1 MVNFPF
7 VGFSFHNFAMAVSK
21 HIVILL
27 QNSANNQTDILMQ
40 YLQTPSTLVAAPI
53 NPFAIVDAV
62 VYLGV
67 HAWCGLV
74 SFGMFFLGGLGFVLS
89 GVLTVIGPIIFVLW
103 MLGGVPGQWAWNWF
117 NALMAVG
124 SYRALG
130 EIMEYIMTR
139 MWLDFIQNTLAGDT
153 STANWIA
160 HGGICVG
167 LTLFFLLGMTMVP
180 LFAAQIFNGAGA
192 LAQAAT
198 GAVSSAINRP
208 RTKPSSMF
216 VAIRQRCR
224 PAARPSP
231 KFSST
236 ASQSSNTTKTK
247 KTTSKTNP
255 KSSRDPVMYDSLHKT
270 VPRAMG
276 DKRATKGR
284 RMGDKEATRRRQNG
298 RFFSFKSDLSRRLRD
313 GVFLC
318 SAYGGPLCRFGHIAT
333 RVN

>member
-1 MVNFPF
+1 MLRNRKALLLILVMAGSATAQTSAPAPAGEDWGSQIVDWTSQAVTAYGGILLSDGMTVLAYLLALKLLWVMGNWGLDKGLSLVVSHHDVHPFPFSTILKIFGKAGFLVYLLNHYMVNFPF
-7 VGFSFHNFAMAVSK
+7 VGFSFHNFPMAVSK

-27 QNSANNQTDILMQ
+27 QNSASNQTDILMQ
-40 YLQTPSTLVAAPI
+40 YLQTPSTLVAAPV
-53 NPFAIVDAV
+53 NPLAIVDAV

-198 GAVSSAINRP
+198 GAVSSAI
-208 RTKPSSMF
+208 SSAAS
-216 VAIRQRCR
+216 VA
-224 PAARPSP
+224 
-231 KFSST
+231 ST
-236 ASQSSNTTKTK
+236 
-247 KTTSKTNP
+247 
-255 KSSRDPVMYDSLHKT
+255 V
-270 VPRAMG
+270 V
-276 DKRATKGR
+276 KGVL
-284 RMGDKEATRRRQNG
+284 T
-298 RFFSFKSDLSRRLRD
+298 
-313 GVFLC
+313 
-318 SAYGGPLCRFGHIAT
+318 
-333 RVN
+333 